1 MPLIEVTYAAG
12 TLSDQG
18 RDRLSSDL
26 PQTLLRWEGAPDTD
40 FFREITWTY
49 FHEMPADRIV
59 VNGRPAAPS
68 RARYKV
74 DITVPEGALS
84 ERRRDGL
91 IADVTALVLDACEP
105 GERPANASMRVWVLV
120 HEQPDGW
127 WGAAGVSVQFAQLRR
142 LAAEQRSPESQAETQ
157 VP

>member
-12 TLSDQG
+12 TMSDQA
-18 RDRLSSDL
+18 RDRLISDL
-26 PQTLLRWEGAPDTD
+26 PQTLLRWEGAPDTE

-49 FHEMPADRIV
+49 LHELPADRIV
-59 VNGRPAAPS
+59 VNGRPAAPA
-68 RARYKV
+68 RARYKI

-105 GERPANASMRVWVLV
+105 GERPADSSMRVWVLV

-127 WGAAGVSVQFAQLRR
+127 WGAAGVSVQFAQLRQ
-142 LAAEQRSPESQAETQ
+142 LAAEERSTQAK
-157 VP
+157 

>member
-12 TLSDQG
+12 TMSDQA
-18 RDRLSSDL
+18 RDRLISDL
-26 PQTLLRWEGAPDTD
+26 PQTLLRWEGAPDTE

-49 FHEMPADRIV
+49 LHELPADRIV
-59 VNGRPAAPS
+59 VNGRPAAPA
-68 RARYKV
+68 RARYKI

-105 GERPANASMRVWVLV
+105 GERPADSSMRVWVLV

-127 WGAAGVSVQFAQLRR
+127 WGAAGVSVQFAQLRQ
-142 LAAEQRSPESQAETQ
+142 LAAEERSTQA
-157 VP
+157 

>member
-12 TLSDQG
+12 TMSDQA
-18 RDRLSSDL
+18 RDQLTSDL

-49 FHEMPADRIV
+49 LHEMPADRIV
-59 VNGRPAAPS
+59 VNGRPAAPA
-68 RARYKV
+68 RARYKI

-105 GERPANASMRVWVLV
+105 GERPADASMRVWVLV

-127 WGAAGVSVQFAQLRR
+127 WGAAGASVQFAQLRQ
-142 LAAEQRSPESQAETQ
+142 LAGEERSTQAR
-157 VP
+157 

>member
-12 TLSDQG
+12 TMSDQA
-18 RDRLSSDL
+18 RDQLTSDL
-26 PQTLLRWEGAPDTD
+26 PQSLLRWEGAPDTD

-49 FHEMPADRIV
+49 LHEMPADRIV
-59 VNGRPAAPS
+59 VNGRPAAPA
-68 RARYKV
+68 RARYKI

-105 GERPANASMRVWVLV
+105 GERPADASMRVWVLV

-142 LAAEQRSPESQAETQ
+142 LAAEQRNSQSQGDEQ

>member
-12 TLSDQG
+12 TMSDQA
-18 RDRLSSDL
+18 RDQLISDL
-26 PQTLLRWEGAPDTD
+26 PQTLLRWEGAPDTE

-49 FHEMPADRIV
+49 LHELPADRIV
-59 VNGRPAAPS
+59 VNSRPAAPA
-68 RARYKV
+68 RARYKI

-84 ERRRDGL
+84 ECRRDGL

-105 GERPANASMRVWVLV
+105 GERPADSSMRVWVLV

-127 WGAAGVSVQFAQLRR
+127 WGAAGVSVQFAQLRH
-142 LAAEQRSPESQAETQ
+142 LAAEERSTQAK
-157 VP
+157 

>member
-1 MPLIEVTYAAG
+1 M
-12 TLSDQG
+12 SDQA
-18 RDRLSSDL
+18 RDRLTSDL

-49 FHEMPADRIV
+49 FHELSADRIV
-59 VNGRPAAPS
+59 VNGRPAAPA

-91 IADVTALVLDACEP
+91 IADVTSLVLDACEP
-105 GERPANASMRVWVLV
+105 GERPVDASMRVWVLV

-127 WGAAGVSVQFAQLRR
+127 WGAAGVSVQFAQLRQF
-142 LAAEQRSPESQAETQ
+142 AAEQRNSEKQVDEQ

>member
-1 MPLIEVTYAAG
+1 MPLIEVTYASG
-12 TLSDQG
+12 TMSDQA
-18 RDRLSSDL
+18 RDRLTSDL

-59 VNGRPAAPS
+59 VNGRPAAPA

-74 DITVPEGALS
+74 DVTVPEGALS

-91 IADVTALVLDACEP
+91 IADVTSLVLDACEP
-105 GERPANASMRVWVLV
+105 GEREADAPMRVWVLV
-120 HEQPDGW
+120 HEHPDGW

-142 LAAEQRSPESQAETQ
+142 LAAEQRSSESQVETQ

>member
-12 TLSDQG
+12 TMSDQA
-18 RDRLSSDL
+18 RDQLTSDL

-49 FHEMPADRIV
+49 LHEMPADRIV
-59 VNGRPAAPS
+59 VNGRPAAPA
-68 RARYKV
+68 RARYKI

-105 GERPANASMRVWVLV
+105 GERPADASMRVWVLV

-142 LAAEQRSPESQAETQ
+142 LAAEQRNSQSQGDEQ